1 MTRDRL
7 TLHTVSLMCAG
18 ILMLLS
24 LNAFAAATVA
34 GRVILAT
41 GKAVAVLPGKT
52 DRTLKRGSN
61 VFEGDTISTDDKSY
75 LKIKYTDGGF
85 MMIRPSSK
93 MVIEKYVPLEKGEGS
108 QITNLVKGGMR
119 VVTGAIG
126 KANHDNVM
134 VKSTPAT
141 IGIRGTDWTMRVC
154 AADCA
159 DLSQLGVPVP
169 SNGLYTGV
177 NFGSIAITNSFGTL
191 ISKQGQYAYVKGP
204 NSKPAT
210 LPNAPAILAVDA
222 IPDPTKSNSQ
232 DFIKSST
239 CR

>member
-1 MTRDRL
+1 MTRDRQTMRVL
-7 TLHTVSLMCAG
+7 SLIIGGML
-18 ILMLLS
+18 ILMS
-24 LNAFAAATVA
+24 QNVSAAATVA

-41 GKAVAVLPGKT
+41 GKATAVLAGKT
-52 DRTLKRGSN
+52 DRVLKRGSN
-61 VFEGDTISTDDKSY
+61 VFEGDTVKTDDKSY

-85 MMIRPSSK
+85 MMIRPSSQI
-93 MVIEKYVPLEKGEGS
+93 VIEKYVPLEKGEGS

-154 AADCA
+154 AADCV
-159 DLSQLGVPVP
+159 DLAQLGVPVP

-177 NFGSIAITNSFGTL
+177 NFGSIAIQNQFGIL
-191 ISKQGQYAYVKGP
+191 ITSQGQYAYVKGP
-204 NSKPAT
+204 NSKPT
-210 LPNAPAILAVDA
+210 KLPNAPAILAVDA